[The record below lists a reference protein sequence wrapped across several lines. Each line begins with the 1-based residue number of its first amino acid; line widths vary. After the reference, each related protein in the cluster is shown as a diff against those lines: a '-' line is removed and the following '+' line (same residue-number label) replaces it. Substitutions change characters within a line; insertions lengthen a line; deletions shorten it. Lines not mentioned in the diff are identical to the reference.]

1 MKTQAPNNNESP
13 IFVVGLSRSGTTLMT
28 DIINRHSE
36 VYIVPETHYFD
47 DLRMKMASHL
57 NEPLNDEQRKY
68 IEDYFLALTDKF
80 YMSGGDPEKGWME
93 RMDLR
98 NLAQSIKNKN
108 ILDAYFEAYCK
119 IYANKRKNKIKW
131 GEKTPRHIFNI
142 KEILTCYPNAKI
154 LCMIRHPGAV
164 VASYRDFAKN
174 EWSNHERVSSDNQR
188 ITSSYNIIT
197 ISLLWRG
204 AFNAALTAL
213 EEFGE
218 NKIYI
223 QRFEDLVLNPELT
236 MKKITEWLSLE
247 YQPSMLDVS
256 LVGSS
261 YANTWTV
268 SGVGFAKESASRWR
282 EKLSDT
288 ETAVVQSCC
297 GNLLSKGNY
306 EKEKTNASFLHILW
320 FWIAFPFAVLRALIV
335 NQDRIGNIPQYIWS
349 RLKLAVK

>member
-1 MKTQAPNNNESP
+1 MEKQETKNTEAP

-28 DIINRHSE
+28 DILNRHSE

-47 DLRMKMASHL
+47 DLRMKMASNLNKPL
-57 NEPLNDEQRKY
+57 NEQQIKY

-80 YMSGGDPEKGWME
+80 YMTGGDPEKGWMD

-98 NLAQSIKNKN
+98 NLAQSIKNQN
-108 ILDAYFEAYCK
+108 IIDAYFEAYCR
-119 IYANKRKNKIKW
+119 IYVDKKENKTRW
-131 GEKTPRHIFNI
+131 GEKTPRHVFNI
-142 KEILTCYPNAKI
+142 KEMLTCYPNAKI
-154 LCMIRHPGAV
+154 ICMIRHPGAV

-174 EWSNHERVSSDNQR
+174 EWSEKERVSSDNQR

-204 AFNAALTAL
+204 AFNAALTAF

-223 QRFEDLVLNPELT
+223 QRFEDLVLNPEAT
-236 MKKITEWLSLE
+236 MTKITEWLSIPYE
-247 YQPSMLDVS
+247 PSILDVS

-261 YANTWTV
+261 YAKTWAV
-268 SGVGFAKESASRWR
+268 SGKGFAKESASRWR
-282 EKLSDT
+282 EKLSDL
-288 ETAVVQSCC
+288 EIAVVQSCC
-297 GNLLSKGNY
+297 GNLLDKGNY
-306 EKEKTNASFLHILW
+306 EREKTNASFLNILW
-320 FWIAFPFAVLRALIV
+320 YWITFPFAVLRALIA
-335 NQDRIGNIPQYIWS
+335 NQDRIGNIPKYIWS